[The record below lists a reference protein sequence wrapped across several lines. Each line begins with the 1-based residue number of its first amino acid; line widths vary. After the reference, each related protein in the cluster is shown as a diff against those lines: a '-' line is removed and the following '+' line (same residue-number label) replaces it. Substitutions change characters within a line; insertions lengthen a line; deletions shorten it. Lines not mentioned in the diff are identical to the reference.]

1 MCDAQ
6 LSPERRAYL
15 SQRKRR
21 AMKITVLRIAVLVV
35 FLAQWEITARLGLV
49 DMFIVSAP
57 SRMLATLSGL
67 LQSGDLWTHLGAS
80 CLETAVGFAL
90 GTLLG
95 VLVAVA
101 LWWSDTLSR
110 VLEPYLV
117 VLNALPKTALGPIFI
132 VWIGVGTESIIAMTI
147 AISVFVTILNMYV
160 AFCTTDREKLRLMQ
174 TFGASKWQTLRV
186 LVLPANYPALFN
198 TLRVNVGLSWVGVI
212 MGEFLVSKAGLGYL
226 IVYGSQVFNMDLVM
240 ASVLLLAVAAVGM
253 YEAVLILERVLKQ
266 KMGVN

>member
-132 VWIGVGTESIIAMTI
+132 VWIGAGTESIIAMTI

-186 LVLPANYPALFN
+186 LVLPANYLCAVQYAARQCRPVLGRRHHGRVPRVKGWIGVSDRVWFAGVQHGSCDGIGAPAGG
-198 TLRVNVGLSWVGVI
+198 RGGRHV
-212 MGEFLVSKAGLGYL
+212 
-226 IVYGSQVFNMDLVM
+226 
-240 ASVLLLAVAAVGM
+240 
-253 YEAVLILERVLKQ
+253 
-266 KMGVN
+266 